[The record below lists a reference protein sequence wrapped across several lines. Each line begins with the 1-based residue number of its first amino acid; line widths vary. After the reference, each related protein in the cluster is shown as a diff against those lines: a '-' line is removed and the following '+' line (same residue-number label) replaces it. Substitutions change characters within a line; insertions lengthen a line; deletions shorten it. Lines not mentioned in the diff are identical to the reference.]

1 MISFMRKYLEK
12 MIRFFCR
19 NKSIVLSCCIAILVG
34 MVVLN
39 GTVSYAED
47 TYGIYGVIR
56 KSIEKNEVSSI
67 GSKDSLNDYVAE
79 NSNGTQAVTGNS
91 IDVSKDEKY
100 KGPKHKGI
108 GQNVVLSGGLSV
120 KKSQETAKVD
130 FFTKDSNNKK
140 VDEDKNIVVE
150 GSVSASK
157 REQKDNVLSK
167 SDCMDVSDTLSKNNI
182 EGISKDSDNYE
193 IVSGTVPTVSEI
205 TKDNITKASFYQ
217 RAVAIGE
224 KSNSNY
230 NLLNILDKDIVKD
243 DFYTSDLLKD
253 NSSETFDFDFL
264 DEPGLPSTGSA
275 VSAADGNKEFD
286 MEIAKSAD
294 ILPASASA
302 VKFSNKNQLNINL
315 TALKNK
321 KVYVQ
326 YADKILFNMA
336 ETNNLKIDMPHD
348 FYGDIAIKENLG
360 SDNNSTLAK
369 GRVLIDTSKPI
380 VGVLSED
387 SARYEIKISENG
399 NIISGLKFVECYMD
413 GKKIE
418 VSSKNMTKQV
428 CLGYNVKVPSE
439 YVVSLNPLEGKHT
452 LYVRVEDNAGNITEE
467 KREISVIK
475 QVPVSVLTLKK
486 FVIHIDPQKLKWKEQ
501 IYSDAVLMKNLNDYD
516 IKATISSIN
525 VKVSKE
531 NDKYKK
537 CKIYMVMPDTGKKI
551 LLKNGKNDK
560 SYSFIIPHGNQ
571 NRQKYLRF
579 VGKIC
584 DDKYRMWK
592 NEDIFIDMKT
602 SYEQAT
608 K

>member
-1 MISFMRKYLEK
+1 MRKYLEK

-315 TALKNK
+315 TPA
-321 KVYVQ
+321 
-326 YADKILFNMA
+326 
-336 ETNNLKIDMPHD
+336 PP
-348 FYGDIAIKENLG
+348 
-360 SDNNSTLAK
+360 S
-369 GRVLIDTSKPI
+369 
-380 VGVLSED
+380 GVSRCWKSSARWSSSACSARSCSRD
-387 SARYEIKISENG
+387 SARPSPGIRICGKSERRTCRPNWLSSASGKSLREPPIFPNHLSKTALPSHSRRRMARRQPSAAKIPETSC
-399 NIISGLKFVECYMD
+399 SSTAKYSSRTWPHA
-413 GKKIE
+413 
-418 VSSKNMTKQV
+418 VS
-428 CLGYNVKVPSE
+428 P
-439 YVVSLNPLEGKHT
+439 
-452 LYVRVEDNAGNITEE
+452 R
-467 KREISVIK
+467 
-475 QVPVSVLTLKK
+475 
-486 FVIHIDPQKLKWKEQ
+486 
-501 IYSDAVLMKNLNDYD
+501 
-516 IKATISSIN
+516 
-525 VKVSKE
+525 
-531 NDKYKK
+531 
-537 CKIYMVMPDTGKKI
+537 TG
-551 LLKNGKNDK
+551 
-560 SYSFIIPHGNQ
+560 PAPP
-571 NRQKYLRF
+571 
-579 VGKIC
+579 
-584 DDKYRMWK
+584 
-592 NEDIFIDMKT
+592 T
-602 SYEQAT
+602 SASC
-608 K
+608 